1 MTDPVANALAVQLE
15 YGEEE
20 LKQQIR
26 DHIESVAEEAATIR
40 TEEVAERMVR
50 TYLQQHGQ
58 DILNVMV
65 TNIVQDRL
73 QQFSNNST
81 YISNHS
87 QLIKQI
93 ATTATQ
99 DHLRASMRQLL
110 GATTLY

>member
-1 MTDPVANALAVQLE
+1 MTDPVTNALAVQLE

-26 DHIESVAEEAATIR
+26 NRIEAVAEEAAMIR

-50 TYLQQHGQ
+50 TYLQLHGQ
-58 DILNVMV
+58 EILNSVV
-65 TNIVQDRL
+65 TNIVETKL
-73 QQFSNNST
+73 QQFTNNSN
-81 YISNHS
+81 YINNHS
-87 QLIKQI
+87 HLIKQL